1 MANGKRR
8 ESLETGPEEARPR
21 ARAFW
26 SGTLT
31 FGLVSIPVDLY
42 AATRRGRVGLRML
55 APDGHPLRRRFY
67 CSKEGR
73 EVPPEHLVRGFEL
86 EDGSHVV
93 VSDEE
98 IDALAPERSRDIDLK
113 RFVPVAEIDPMFF
126 DRPYVLAPSGES
138 TKAYRLLATVM
149 EEGGRAGIATF
160 VMRGKEYLIAILA
173 THGLLRAET
182 LRFADEVRSAE
193 DVGLEDPGRAS
204 ATVVERLEK
213 AISSL
218 AADGL
223 DPDELEDPWTEELR
237 AIAERKRRKGEDV
250 FEVGAKEAAEEGAE
264 IIDLMAVLKRSLGQ
278 AGAGGGGGRERGG
291 SGRRAGAAKEPAA
304 RRPGPAKRSS
314 AAKGAGRRRA
324 RKRS

>member
-1 MANGKRR
+1 MANGKRG
-8 ESLETGPEEARPR
+8 EYLQDDPEDLQPR

-42 AATRRGRVGLRML
+42 AATRSGRVGLRML

-86 EDGSHVV
+86 DDGSHVV
-93 VSDEE
+93 VDDEE
-98 IDALAPERSRDIDLK
+98 IDALSPERSRDIDLK

-138 TKAYRLLATVM
+138 NKAYRLLAGVM
-149 EEGGRAGIATF
+149 EQSERAGIATF

-173 THGLLRAET
+173 TGGLLRAET

-193 DVGLEDPGRAS
+193 DVGLGDPPRAS
-204 ATVVERLEK
+204 ATVVKRLEK
-213 AISSL
+213 AIASL
-218 AADGL
+218 AAGEL
-223 DPDELEDPWTEELR
+223 DPDELDDPWTERLR
-237 AIAERKRRKGEDV
+237 AIAEKKRKQGEDV
-250 FEVGAKEAAEEGAE
+250 FEVGEEEAAEEGAE

-278 AGAGGGGGRERGG
+278 TGGGGRGG
-291 SGRRAGAAKEPAA
+291 TAKRRAASGAKKPASRKPAAGRSRASARKAGAA
-304 RRPGPAKRSS
+304 R
-314 AAKGAGRRRA
+314 KG